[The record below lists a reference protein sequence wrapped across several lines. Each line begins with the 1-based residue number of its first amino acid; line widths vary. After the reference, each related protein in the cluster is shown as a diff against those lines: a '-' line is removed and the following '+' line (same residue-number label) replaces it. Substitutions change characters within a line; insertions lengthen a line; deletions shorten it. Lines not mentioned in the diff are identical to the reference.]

1 MFVDVRNI
9 LGYIVGWTLIGG
21 LFVGIIYALRWP
33 IFVIFSILTMYA
45 SMGLAVFLI
54 AVVFVF
60 IYSRGI
66 QPLESWWKRKNNR

>member
-1 MFVDVRNI
+1 MRNI

-33 IFVIFSILTMYA
+33 IFVIFSICTMYA
-45 SMGLAVFLI
+45 LMGLVVFVL

-66 QPLESWWKRKNNR
+66 RPLEIWWKRNNNR